1 MSVLVFSLL
10 LTAVA
15 FIIHFI
21 IWKIRLPVHQKSILI
36 YIFGVTLI
44 AGLGFL
50 FKFRENISLLGTNAP
65 RELHEYFQICIFFIS
80 VSLAYMVTYS
90 ALEAD
95 SPSLVMIM
103 TIANSGKEGLSQKN
117 FEEKINNNTLIIPRL
132 KDTLSEKL
140 AYLKEDK
147 YNLTPKGR
155 IISTIFM
162 VYREIIKREKKGG

>member
-1 MSVLVFSLL
+1 MSVLVFSLF
-10 LTAVA
+10 LTAAA

-36 YIFGVTLI
+36 YIFSVTLI
-44 AGLGFL
+44 AGLALL
-50 FKFRENISLLGTNAP
+50 FKFRENISLLGINAP
-65 RELHEYFQICIFFIS
+65 QELHEYFQICIFFIS

-117 FEEKINNNTLIIPRL
+117 FGEKINNDTLIIPRL

-155 IISTIFM
+155 IISSIFM
-162 VYREIIKREKKGG
+162 IYRKIIKRERKGG

>member
-1 MSVLVFSLL
+1 MSILVFSLL

-36 YIFGVTLI
+36 FIFSITLI
-44 AGLGFL
+44 AGSSVL
-50 FKFRENISLLGTNAP
+50 FYFRQHISLLGIRP
-65 RELHEYFQICIFFIS
+65 PQELYEYFQIFVFFIS

-117 FEEKINNNTLIIPRL
+117 FEEKINNDTLIIPRL
-132 KDTLSEKL
+132 NDALSEKL
-140 AYLKEDK
+140 VYLNGDK
-147 YNLTPKGR
+147 YNLTLKGR
-155 IISTIFM
+155 IFSAIFM
-162 VYREIIKREKKGG
+162 FYREIIKRERKGG